1 LLVGARIG
9 EGSPGMT
16 APDRIT
22 MFIRAIRVQA
32 ETVWSFELAPVSGAP
47 LPAYAPGSHIDL
59 HLPGGMVRQYSLT
72 NISGGDHYEVAVS
85 LDRNSRGGSRWFHE
99 CARPGMRLE
108 IGGPRNSFPL
118 ADADRSVFFAG
129 GIGITPIR
137 AMVKSLE
144 KTGRAWKLHYA
155 ARTRSAAAFVDE
167 FEALGPNVH
176 LHFDDRAGGLF
187 DMAGAV
193 AQAPAGAHLY
203 CCGPEPMIAAFLDAA
218 KDWPQDQV
226 HVEYFTPAPVKAG
239 EGGFLVELARS
250 GITVE
255 VRPDQTILD
264 AVLAAGVPAANSC
277 RNGLCGT
284 CETRVLAGEPD
295 HRDLILSEA
304 ERRES
309 RTMMICCSRAKS
321 PSLTLDL

>member
-1 LLVGARIG
+1 
-9 EGSPGMT
+9 MT

-22 MFIRAIRVQA
+22 LFIRAIRVEA
-32 ETVWSFELAPVSGAP
+32 DNVWSFELASVNGAP

-59 HLPGGMVRQYSLT
+59 HIPDGTVRQYSLT
-72 NISGGDHYEVAVS
+72 NVSDGDHYDIAIS
-85 LDRNSRGGSRWFHE
+85 LDRNSRGGSRWFHA
-99 CARPGMRLE
+99 CARPGIRLE
-108 IGGPRNSFPL
+108 IGVPRNSFPL
-118 ADADRSVFFAG
+118 VDAARSEFFAG

-144 KTGRAWKLHYA
+144 EAGRAWTLHYA
-155 ARTRSAAAFVDE
+155 ARTRSAAAFVEE
-167 FEALGPNVH
+167 FEALGAKVQ
-176 LHFDDRAGGLF
+176 LHFDDQAGCLF

-193 AQAPAGAHLY
+193 AQAPADAHLY

-218 KDWPQDQV
+218 KDRPQDHV

-250 GITVE
+250 GVTVE

-264 AVLAAGVPAANSC
+264 AVLAAGIPAAYSC

-304 ERRES
+304 ERQEG

-321 PSLTLDL
+321 ASLTLDL

>member
-1 LLVGARIG
+1 
-9 EGSPGMT
+9 MT
-16 APDRIT
+16 APDRIVL
-22 MFIRAIRVQA
+22 FIRAIRVEA
-32 ETVWSFELAPVSGAP
+32 ETVWSFELASVSGAP

-59 HLPGGMVRQYSLT
+59 YIPDGTVRQYSLT
-72 NISGGDHYEVAVS
+72 NISDGDHYDIAIS

-99 CARPGMRLE
+99 CARPGMRLDV
-108 IGGPRNSFPL
+108 GVPRNSFPL
-118 ADADRSVFFAG
+118 TADAARSVFFAG

-144 KTGRAWKLHYA
+144 KAGRAWTLHYA

-167 FEALGPNVH
+167 FEALGAKVQ
-176 LHFDDRAGGLF
+176 LHFDDLAGCLF
-187 DMAGAV
+187 DMTEAV
-193 AQAPAGAHLY
+193 AQAPTDAHLY
-203 CCGPEPMIAAFLDAA
+203 CCGPEPMIAAFLEAA
-218 KDWPQDQV
+218 KDRPQDHV

-250 GITVE
+250 GGTVE

-264 AVLAAGVPAANSC
+264 AVLAAGIPAAYSC

-304 ERRES
+304 ERQQG

-321 PSLTLDL
+321 ASLTLDL